1 MWPDP
6 LTPGMD
12 WVRDMAGGR
21 LAVEREREC
30 EPERGEVVRGRYG
43 MAGEDQEGDVGERVG
58 SVLRRMVRGL
68 RRSSN
73 SEGEKLGWL

>member
-21 LAVEREREC
+21 LAVEREREW
-30 EPERGEVVRGRYG
+30 EPERGEVVRGR
-43 MAGEDQEGDVGERVG
+43 
-58 SVLRRMVRGL
+58 
-68 RRSSN
+68 
-73 SEGEKLGWL
+73 